1 MTLQASPLHTVSLR
15 YASRTSTPVVHAAQ
29 IEQHSLRRIVKRI
42 FGVALSIATV
52 LLVGCSD
59 SLSSSNSKPGSGW
72 IGGGGWTGSPQS
84 PSTAPQESSAP
95 IEEPSS
101 PPQAPSAPIQIPGVP
116 IQAPSAPIQEPS
128 PPPEAPSDPIQEE
141 PVAPI
146 EEPSVPPPEPSP
158 PPEEPSVPP
167 PEPSPPPPEAPV
179 VQCGSGMAARDLSGQ
194 CRASPPT
201 MGALEAIDGTNVAMA
216 SVVSLTVAR
225 SASQLV
231 QVSWQP
237 FGNHTAGYMIYYGTS
252 ANTVN
257 VLVSDLSLNSGL
269 ISPSSPSVTFD
280 SVRNLGLY
288 AGDTV
293 CFRIDAYNSA
303 RTVVDQASLGC
314 RAI

>member
-1 MTLQASPLHTVSLR
+1 M
-15 YASRTSTPVVHAAQ
+15 
-29 IEQHSLRRIVKRI
+29 KRI
-42 FGVALSIATV
+42 LGVALSIATV

-72 IGGGGWTGSPQS
+72 IGGGGWIGQPQP
-84 PSTAPQESSAP
+84 PSAAPQESSAP
-95 IEEPSS
+95 IEEPST

-128 PPPEAPSDPIQEE
+128 DPIQEE

-146 EEPSVPPPEPSP
+146 EEPNPPPEEPSAPPQVPSP
-158 PPEEPSVPP
+158 PPEEGPSTPP
-167 PEPSPPPPEAPV
+167 SEPSPPPPEASV
-179 VQCGSGMAARDLSGQ
+179 VECGSGMAARDLSGQ

-201 MGALEAIDGTNVAMA
+201 PGALEAIDVTNVAMA
-216 SVVSLTVAR
+216 SVQSIAVAQ

-231 QVSWQP
+231 QISWQP
-237 FGNHTAGYMIYYGTS
+237 FGNNTAGYMVYYGTS

-269 ISPSSPSVTFD
+269 INPSAPSVTYD

-303 RTVVDQASLGC
+303 RTILEQVSLGC